1 MISRDSLKQKLDICP
16 DESLQQVADFLE
28 FLAFR
33 HEKTIDLDPL
43 ADDTPKSEML
53 SDFRQAWHEAMT
65 GQGIPVRQLWAE
77 LEAQDSLDDTI
88 DPRSSLQTLHSQ
100 F

>member
-1 MISRDSLKQKLDICP
+1 MISRDSLKQKLDSCS

-33 HEKTIDLDPL
+33 HEKAIALDRL
-43 ADDTPKSEML
+43 AEDTPKSEVL
-53 SDFRQAWHEAMT
+53 ADFRQAWHEAMT

-77 LEAQDSLDDTI
+77 LEEQDSIDD
-88 DPRSSLQTLHSQ
+88 
-100 F
+100 